1 MRFNIILA
9 IGVLVVLLVG
19 VVSAGVSCDSM
30 ASANI
35 GNVCVFSQDANYKID
50 YANTVRDNFRMYGD
64 CMNFTVPSQIG
75 QDTTT
80 QYIKPT
86 HPKATT
92 ISHFAFPGTPFKVLK
107 MPARWG

>member
-1 MRFNIILA
+1 MRFNIIIATGVIVFMVL
-9 IGVLVVLLVG
+9 IGI
-19 VVSAGVSCDSM
+19 VSAG

-75 QDTTT
+75 QETT
-80 QYIKPT
+80 QYITPT
-86 HPKATT
+86 HPKAKTVT
-92 ISHFAFPGTPFKVLK
+92 HLSFPGTPFKVLK

>member
-1 MRFNIILA
+1 MRFNIIIATGVIVFMVL
-9 IGVLVVLLVG
+9 IGI
-19 VVSAGVSCDSM
+19 VSAG

-64 CMNFTVPSQIG
+64 CMNFTVPNQMG
-75 QDTTT
+75 QETT
-80 QYIKPT
+80 QYITPT

-107 MPARWG
+107 LPARWG

>member
-9 IGVLVVLLVG
+9 TGVLVVLLVG

-64 CMNFTVPSQIG
+64 CMNFTVPNQIG
-75 QDTTT
+75 QETT
-80 QYIKPT
+80 QYITPT